1 MIDLH
6 LHTSMSDGRNEP
18 AALVRLCREAGVTVM
33 SVTDHDTTAG
43 WPEASAAAATH
54 GIEFVPGVE
63 ITAVLDGHDVHVLGY
78 FPAQRVPMIEE
89 FLRDQRSDR
98 LRRVR
103 EMVARLAASGIHV
116 DLGPALQEAERNPT
130 HTIGRPQVADA
141 MIAAGHVANRDEA
154 FARFL
159 GPDAPAFVPRRG
171 YSPPDVIELITA
183 SGGVASLAHPGL
195 LDRDEML
202 PTLILAGL
210 PAIEAFHSDH
220 DPATAARYLRL
231 AAASRLLV
239 TGGSDF
245 HGYGAWHE
253 GTLGRIGLPPEEY
266 ARFRAALFG

>member
-6 LHTSMSDGRNEP
+6 LHSSISDGRDEP
-18 AALVRLCREAGVTVM
+18 AALAQLCREAGVTVM

-43 WPEASAAAATH
+43 WADASAAAEAL

-78 FPAQRVPMIEE
+78 FPTLRVPMLEE
-89 FLRDQRSDR
+89 FLRDQRADR

-103 EMVARLAASGIHV
+103 EMVAKLADTGVRV
-116 DLGPALQEAERNPT
+116 DLGPALREAERNPS

-141 MIAAGHVANRDEA
+141 MVAAGHVADRDEA
-154 FARFL
+154 FARYL
-159 GPDAPAFVPRRG
+159 GADAPAFVPRRG
-171 YSPPDVIELITA
+171 YSPADVVELITA
-183 SGGVASLAHPGL
+183 AGGLASLAHPAL
-195 LDRDEML
+195 LDRDEII
-202 PTLILAGL
+202 PSLILAGL
-210 PAIEAFHSDH
+210 PALEAFHSDH
-220 DPATAARYLRL
+220 DPATARRYQRL

-245 HGYGAWHE
+245 HGHGAWHE
-253 GTLGRIGLPPEEY
+253 GTLGRIGLPPEDY